1 MTLTLYIA
9 PGSSSLAPLVA
20 LEEIGVAY
28 EVRRIDLA
36 AGDQRKPEYLRVNPK
51 GRIPTLLVGAEPV
64 TEVLAILTYL
74 AHRYPHSELL
84 PLPDPLKLAHAY
96 EVMSWF
102 ASTVH
107 VAFAQIA
114 RPERYADDETV
125 KAALATPGEARFAR
139 TLADIERLAQ
149 GPGPWLL
156 GEHFSVVDAY
166 ALVIWRWAERR
177 QIDLSTYPAWS
188 AKAARAFARPSVV
201 RALRKETAQAPTH
214 AH

>member
-1 MTLTLYIA
+1 
-9 PGSSSLAPLVA
+9 
-20 LEEIGVAY
+20 
-28 EVRRIDLA
+28 
-36 AGDQRKPEYLRVNPK
+36 
-51 GRIPTLLVGAEPV
+51 
-64 TEVLAILTYL
+64 
-74 AHRYPHSELL
+74 
-84 PLPDPLKLAHAY
+84 
-96 EVMSWF
+96 MSWF

-114 RPERYADDETV
+114 RPERYADDEAT

-156 GEHFSVVDAY
+156 GDGFSVVDAY

-177 QIDLSTYPAWS
+177 SIDTALYPAWS

-201 RALRKETAQAPTH
+201 RALRKEAAPVTA
-214 AH
+214 